1 MRFRAVLMTAI
12 AFILGSVP
20 LVLTTG
26 AGAASRVSIGA
37 TVVAGMLA
45 ATVIGILLIP
55 ALFVLFVRLG
65 EMIGGTRRKEPAAA
79 TPPAA

>member
-1 MRFRAVLMTAI
+1 MTAI

-26 AGAASRVSIGA
+26 AGAASRIAIGA
-37 TVVAGMLA
+37 TVLGGMLA

-55 ALFVLFVRLG
+55 GLFVLFVRLG
-65 EMIGGTRRKEPAAA
+65 EGFTKIVGSKVRSPAE
-79 TPPAA
+79 TPSA

>member
-1 MRFRAVLMTAI
+1 V
-12 AFILGSVP
+12 
-20 LVLTTG
+20 
-26 AGAASRVSIGA
+26 
-37 TVVAGMLA
+37 
-45 ATVIGILLIP
+45 GILLIP